1 MRVSAKL
8 TVVSLIIASALL
20 QGCTTLGPASVNGL
34 SEIVGTNLV
43 GAKGA
48 TPQDQDKINRTVA
61 RLCAG
66 GVWNKKIC
74 EAHNSYRDR

>member
-1 MRVSAKL
+1 MR
-8 TVVSLIIASALL
+8 
-20 QGCTTLGPASVNGL
+20 TLGD
-34 SEIVGTNLV
+34 IVGTNLV

-48 TPQDQDKINRTVA
+48 TPLDQDKINRTVA

-66 GVWNKKIC
+66 GVWNKNTC

>member
-1 MRVSAKL
+1 MRVSAML
-8 TVVSLIIASALL
+8 TVVSLITVSAFL
-20 QGCTTLGPASVNGL
+20 QSCTTLGPGDAKTLGD
-34 SEIVGTNLV
+34 IVGTNLV

-48 TPQDQDKINRTVA
+48 TPLDQDKINRTVA

-66 GVWNKKIC
+66 GVWNKNTC

>member
-1 MRVSAKL
+1 MRVSAML
-8 TVVSLIIASALL
+8 TVVSLSIASAFL
-20 QGCTTLGPASVNGL
+20 QSCTTSGPGSVKALGD
-34 SEIVGTNLV
+34 IVGTNLV

-48 TPQDQDKINRTVA
+48 TLLDQDKINRTVA

-66 GVWNKKIC
+66 GVWNKNTC